1 MSVNSCLL
9 TKSEQF
15 AEQSAP
21 IGFANKTSLKAPFD
35 ALILFD
41 LLIRHFD
48 LSVPLLINLLLI
60 SKLDRLK
67 NFH

>member
-1 MSVNSCLL
+1 MNSCLL

-21 IGFANKTSLKAPFD
+21 IGFANKTSLKTLFE
-35 ALILFD
+35 ALIFSD

-48 LSVPLLINLLLI
+48 LPVPLLINLLPI